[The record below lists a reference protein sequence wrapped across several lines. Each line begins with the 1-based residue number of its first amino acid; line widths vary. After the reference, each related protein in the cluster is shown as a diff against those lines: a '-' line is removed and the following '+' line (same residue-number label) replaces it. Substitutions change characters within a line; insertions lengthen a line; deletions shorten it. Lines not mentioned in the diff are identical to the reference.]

1 MLVYGEKIK
10 TNKAVILNEQ
20 ANHYE
25 QLYIPEVIAKE
36 VDLVIQN
43 DIIDAETLALS
54 IESLCNQQALLI
66 PYNNKLRD
74 RKSTRLNSSHVA
86 ISYAVC
92 CLKAKRG
99 QRRT

>member
-66 PYNNKLRD
+66 PYNNKLRKQLLANNAVQANIRSEERRVGKER
-74 RKSTRLNSSHVA
+74 RK
-86 ISYAVC
+86 
-92 CLKAKRG
+92 
-99 QRRT
+99 